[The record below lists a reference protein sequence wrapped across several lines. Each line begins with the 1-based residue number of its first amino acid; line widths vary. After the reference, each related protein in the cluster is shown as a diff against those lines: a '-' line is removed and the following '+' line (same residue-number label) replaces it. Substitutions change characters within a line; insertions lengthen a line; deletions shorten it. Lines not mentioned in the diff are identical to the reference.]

1 MKKKKIILIIL
12 CSIIGL
18 IFLDFIVALSFNNS
32 PIIKIKDYYNGG
44 FVVYKDK
51 GIFSNT
57 YKCSDGKT
65 KTVLKTTKFV
75 CPIKDSKEEEQKEI
89 ITITFDTKGGSK
101 IDRITINKETELILP
116 KEPTRDGYVFKG
128 WVDKNETP
136 IYNKVLLAEDTTLYA
151 VWEKDE
157 TSNTITITFDTKD
170 GSKINSISINK
181 ETELTLPKE
190 PTRDGYVFK
199 GWVDKNETPIYNK
212 VLLAEDTTL
221 YAVWEKDETSN
232 TITITFDTKDG
243 SKINSISINKETEL
257 TLPKEPTRDGYVF
270 KGWVDK
276 NETPI
281 YNKVLLAEDTTL
293 YAVWEKVENKKTSPK
308 TEEPKTNTN
317 KNNNNNS
324 TNTNKPNQNANNNTN
339 INNNENPILPEEKP
353 PVVEKTQ
360 AEKNDEYRKQ
370 LQNKYS
376 VKIAY
381 KNELGNYNING
392 YGLEKLNDDDKINN
406 CLGEIN
412 TTLKNY
418 PNGFFKEM
426 KDYGMPLTIYL
437 VNSISDDVSGLTD
450 AKDKSDIKIMIAPA
464 SLFENTLNHE
474 IMHYIDT
481 YIKVK
486 GYPIDINTTM
496 KDVNPVGF
504 TYGDTSNEYV
514 YYFTSVDNAYFLSA
528 YGKTNY
534 LEDRAVLFSDMM
546 TRTIKKPFYNDGTPI
561 NKKAKLI
568 SAQIK
573 EHFNTLSNTGRYY
586 WDRFL

>member
-1 MKKKKIILIIL
+1 MKKKKVIISL

-18 IFLDFIVALSFNNS
+18 IFLDFIIALSFNNS
-32 PIIKIKDYYNGG
+32 PIIKIRDNYNGG
-44 FVVYKDK
+44 ATVYKDK
-51 GIFSNT
+51 GIFTNT
-57 YKCSDGKT
+57 YKCSNGKT
-65 KTVLKTTKFV
+65 KTVLKATKYV
-75 CPIKDSKEEEQKEI
+75 CPMNDIEKDIKEV
-89 ITITFDTKGGSK
+89 ITITFDTKGGSI
-101 IDRITINKETELILP
+101 IDSITI
-116 KEPTRDGYVFKG
+116 G
-128 WVDKNETP
+128 
-136 IYNKVLLAEDTTLYA
+136 
-151 VWEKDE
+151 KD
-157 TSNTITITFDTKD
+157 
-170 GSKINSISINK
+170 
-181 ETELTLPKE
+181 
-190 PTRDGYVFK
+190 
-199 GWVDKNETPIYNK
+199 
-212 VLLAEDTTL
+212 
-221 YAVWEKDETSN
+221 
-232 TITITFDTKDG
+232 
-243 SKINSISINKETEL
+243 TEL

-308 TEEPKTNTN
+308 TEKPKTNTN
-317 KNNNNNS
+317 TNNNNSS

-339 INNNENPILPEEKP
+339 INNNENTILPEEKP

-376 VKIAY
+376 VKISY
-381 KNELGNYNING
+381 KNELGNYTING
-392 YGLEKLNDDDKINN
+392 YGSEKLNDDNKINN
-406 CLGEIN
+406 CLGEIDK
-412 TTLKNY
+412 TLKNY

-464 SLFENTLNHE
+464 SIFEKTLNHE

-481 YIKVK
+481 YIKDK
-486 GYPIDINTTM
+486 GYPIDINNTM

-504 TYGDTSNEYV
+504 TYGDTSNDYV
-514 YYFTSVDNAYFLSA
+514 YYFTSVNNAYFLSA
-528 YGKTNY
+528 YGKRNY

-568 SAQIK
+568 SSQIK

>member
-1 MKKKKIILIIL
+1 MKKKKIIIITL

-32 PIIKIKDYYNGG
+32 PIIKIRDYNNG
-44 FVVYKDK
+44 VSTIYKDK
-51 GIFSNT
+51 GIITNT

-65 KTVLKTTKFV
+65 KTVLKTTKYV
-75 CPIKDSKEEEQKEI
+75 CPMNDIEKDIKEA
-89 ITITFDTKGGSK
+89 ITITFDTKGGSI
-101 IDRITINKETELILP
+101 IDSITI
-116 KEPTRDGYVFKG
+116 G
-128 WVDKNETP
+128 
-136 IYNKVLLAEDTTLYA
+136 
-151 VWEKDE
+151 KD
-157 TSNTITITFDTKD
+157 
-170 GSKINSISINK
+170 
-181 ETELTLPKE
+181 TELTLPKE

-199 GWVDKNETPIYNK
+199 GWVEKNEIPIYNK
-212 VLLAEDTTL
+212 VLLAE
-221 YAVWEKDETSN
+221 N
-232 TITITFDTKDG
+232 
-243 SKINSISINKETEL
+243 
-257 TLPKEPTRDGYVF
+257 
-270 KGWVDK
+270 
-276 NETPI
+276 
-281 YNKVLLAEDTTL
+281 TTL

-317 KNNNNNS
+317 TNNNNS
-324 TNTNKPNQNANNNTN
+324 SSTNNTNKPNQNTNNNTN
-339 INNNENPILPEEKP
+339 IDNNENTVLPEEKP

-381 KNELGNYNING
+381 KDELGNYTING
-392 YGLEKLNDDDKINN
+392 YGSDKLNDDNKINN

-412 TTLKNY
+412 KTLKNY

-437 VNSISDDVSGLTD
+437 VNSISGNVSGLTD

-474 IMHYIDT
+474 IMHYIDS

-486 GYPIDINTTM
+486 GYSIDINITM
-496 KDVNPVGF
+496 KDVNPIGF

-514 YYFTSVDNAYFLSA
+514 YYFMSIDNAYFLSA

-534 LEDRAVLFSDMM
+534 LEDRAVIFSDLM
-546 TRTIKKPFYNDGTPI
+546 TRTFTKDYYADSTPI

-568 SAQIK
+568 SSQIK

>member
-1 MKKKKIILIIL
+1 MKKKIIIITL

-18 IFLDFIVALSFNNS
+18 IFLDFIVALLFNNS
-32 PIIKIKDYYNGG
+32 PIIKIRDYYNGG
-44 FVVYKDK
+44 STVYKDK
-51 GIFSNT
+51 GIFTNT

-65 KTVLKTTKFV
+65 KTVLKTTKYV
-75 CPIKDSKEEEQKEI
+75 CPMNDIEKDIKEA
-89 ITITFDTKGGSK
+89 ITITFDTKGGSI
-101 IDRITINKETELILP
+101 IDSITI
-116 KEPTRDGYVFKG
+116 G
-128 WVDKNETP
+128 
-136 IYNKVLLAEDTTLYA
+136 
-151 VWEKDE
+151 KD
-157 TSNTITITFDTKD
+157 
-170 GSKINSISINK
+170 
-181 ETELTLPKE
+181 TELTLPKE

-199 GWVDKNETPIYNK
+199 GWVEKNEIPIYNK
-212 VLLAEDTTL
+212 VLLAE
-221 YAVWEKDETSN
+221 N
-232 TITITFDTKDG
+232 
-243 SKINSISINKETEL
+243 
-257 TLPKEPTRDGYVF
+257 
-270 KGWVDK
+270 
-276 NETPI
+276 
-281 YNKVLLAEDTTL
+281 TTL

-317 KNNNNNS
+317 TNNNNS
-324 TNTNKPNQNANNNTN
+324 SSTNNTNKPNQNTNNNTN
-339 INNNENPILPEEKP
+339 IDNNENTVLPEEKP

-381 KNELGNYNING
+381 KDELGNYTING
-392 YGLEKLNDDDKINN
+392 YGSDKLNDDNKINN

-412 TTLKNY
+412 KTLKNY

-437 VNSISDDVSGLTD
+437 VNSISGNVSGLTD

-474 IMHYIDT
+474 IMHYIDS

-486 GYPIDINTTM
+486 GYSIDINITM
-496 KDVNPVGF
+496 KDVNPIGF

-514 YYFTSVDNAYFLSA
+514 YYFTSIDNAYFLSA

-534 LEDRAVLFSDMM
+534 LEDRAVIFSDLM
-546 TRTIKKPFYNDGTPI
+546 TRTFTKDYYADSTPI

-568 SAQIK
+568 SSQIK

>member
-1 MKKKKIILIIL
+1 MKKKKTLITTL

-18 IFLDFIVALSFNNS
+18 IFLDFIIALSFNNS
-32 PIIKIKDYYNGG
+32 PIIKIRDNYNGG
-44 FVVYKDK
+44 DTVYKDK
-51 GIFSNT
+51 GIFTNT
-57 YKCSDGKT
+57 YKCSNGKT
-65 KTVLKTTKFV
+65 KTVLKTNKYV
-75 CPIKDSKEEEQKEI
+75 CPMNDIEKDIKEA
-89 ITITFDTKGGSK
+89 ITITFDTKGGSI
-101 IDRITINKETELILP
+101 IDSITI
-116 KEPTRDGYVFKG
+116 G
-128 WVDKNETP
+128 
-136 IYNKVLLAEDTTLYA
+136 
-151 VWEKDE
+151 KD
-157 TSNTITITFDTKD
+157 
-170 GSKINSISINK
+170 
-181 ETELTLPKE
+181 TELTLPK
-190 PTRDGYVFK
+190 D
-199 GWVDKNETPIYNK
+199 
-212 VLLAEDTTL
+212 
-221 YAVWEKDETSN
+221 
-232 TITITFDTKDG
+232 
-243 SKINSISINKETEL
+243 
-257 TLPKEPTRDGYVF
+257 PTRDGYVF

-293 YAVWEKVENKKTSPK
+293 YAVWEKVENKKTSSK
-308 TEEPKTNTN
+308 TEKPKTNTN
-317 KNNNNNS
+317 TNNNNSS
-324 TNTNKPNQNANNNTN
+324 TNTNKPNQNVNNNTN
-339 INNNENPILPEEKP
+339 TNKNENTVLPEEKP

-381 KNELGNYNING
+381 KNELGNYTING
-392 YGLEKLNDDDKINN
+392 YGSEKLNDDNKINN
-406 CLGEIN
+406 CLGEIDK
-412 TTLKNY
+412 TLKNY
-418 PNGFFKEM
+418 PNVFFKEM

-437 VNSISDDVSGLTD
+437 VNSISDKVSGLTD

-481 YIKVK
+481 YIKDK
-486 GYPIDINTTM
+486 GYPIDINNTM

-504 TYGDTSNEYV
+504 TYGDTSNDYV

-534 LEDRAVLFSDMM
+534 LEDRAVIFSDLM
-546 TRTIKKPFYNDGTPI
+546 TRTFAKDYYDDGTPI

-568 SAQIK
+568 SSQIK

>member
-1 MKKKKIILIIL
+1 MKKKKIVIISL

-18 IFLDFIVALSFNNS
+18 IFLDFIIALTFNNS
-32 PIIKIKDYYNGG
+32 PIIKIRDNYNGG
-44 FVVYKDK
+44 STVYKDK
-51 GIFSNT
+51 GIFTNT

-65 KTVLKTTKFV
+65 KTVLKTAKYV
-75 CPIKDSKEEEQKEI
+75 CPVKDNNKENKKETI
-89 ITITFDTKGGSK
+89 AITFDTKGGSK
-101 IDRITINKETELILP
+101 IDSITIGKETELILP
-116 KEPTRDGYVFKG
+116 KEPTRDGYIFKG

-151 VWEKDE
+151 VWEKE
-157 TSNTITITFDTKD
+157 
-170 GSKINSISINK
+170 
-181 ETELTLPKE
+181 
-190 PTRDGYVFK
+190 
-199 GWVDKNETPIYNK
+199 
-212 VLLAEDTTL
+212 
-221 YAVWEKDETSN
+221 
-232 TITITFDTKDG
+232 
-243 SKINSISINKETEL
+243 
-257 TLPKEPTRDGYVF
+257 
-270 KGWVDK
+270 
-276 NETPI
+276 
-281 YNKVLLAEDTTL
+281 
-293 YAVWEKVENKKTSPK
+293 ENKKTSSK
-308 TEEPKTNTN
+308 NEKPKTNTN
-317 KNNNNNS
+317 TNNNNSS
-324 TNTNKPNQNANNNTN
+324 TNTNKTNQNVNNNTN
-339 INNNENPILPEEKP
+339 TNKNENTVLPEEKP

-381 KNELGNYNING
+381 KNELGNYTING

-437 VNSISDDVSGLTD
+437 VNSISGNVAGLTD
-450 AKDKSDIKIMIAPA
+450 AKDKSNIKIMIAPA

-474 IMHYIDT
+474 IMHYIDS

-504 TYGDTSNEYV
+504 TYGETSNDYV
-514 YYFTSVDNAYFLSA
+514 YYFTSVNNAYFLSA

-534 LEDRAVLFSDMM
+534 LEDRAVIFSDLM
-546 TRTIKKPFYNDGTPI
+546 TRTFAKDYYDDGTPI

-568 SAQIK
+568 SSQIK
-573 EHFNTLSNTGRYY
+573 EHFKTLSNTGRYY

>member
-1 MKKKKIILIIL
+1 MRRYNEEEKKIIITL
-12 CSIIGL
+12 CSIMGL
-18 IFLDFIVALSFNNS
+18 MFLDFIIAFSLSIS
-32 PIIKIKDYYNGG
+32 PIIKFRDYFDGG
-44 FVVYKDK
+44 STVYIDK
-51 GIFSNT
+51 GIFTNT

-65 KTVLKTTKFV
+65 KTVLKTTKYV
-75 CPIKDSKEEEQKEI
+75 CPMNDIEKDIKEA

-101 IDRITINKETELILP
+101 INSITINK
-116 KEPTRDGYVFKG
+116 D
-128 WVDKNETP
+128 
-136 IYNKVLLAEDTTLYA
+136 
-151 VWEKDE
+151 
-157 TSNTITITFDTKD
+157 
-170 GSKINSISINK
+170 
-181 ETELTLPKE
+181 TELTLPKE

-212 VLLAEDTTL
+212 VLLAEDTTF
-221 YAVWEKDETSN
+221 YA
-232 TITITFDTKDG
+232 I
-243 SKINSISINKETEL
+243 
-257 TLPKEPTRDGYVF
+257 
-270 KGWVDK
+270 
-276 NETPI
+276 
-281 YNKVLLAEDTTL
+281 
-293 YAVWEKVENKKTSPK
+293 WEKVENKK
-308 TEEPKTNTN
+308 
-317 KNNNNNS
+317 NS
-324 TNTNKPNQNANNNTN
+324 TNTNKSNQNANNN
-339 INNNENPILPEEKP
+339 NENTILPEEKP
-353 PVVEKTQ
+353 PVVQKTQ

-381 KNELGNYNING
+381 KNELGNYTING
-392 YGLEKLNDDDKINN
+392 YGSEKLYDDNKINN
-406 CLGEIN
+406 CLGDIDA
-412 TTLKNY
+412 TLENY
-418 PNGFFKEM
+418 PNVFFKEM

-481 YIKVK
+481 YIKDK
-486 GYPIDINTTM
+486 GYPIDINNTM

-528 YGKTNY
+528 YGKRNY

-568 SAQIK
+568 SSQIK

>member
-1 MKKKKIILIIL
+1 MKKKKILIITL

-18 IFLDFIVALSFNNS
+18 IFLDFIIALSFNNS
-32 PIIKIKDYYNGG
+32 PIIKIRDYYNGG
-44 FVVYKDK
+44 STVYKDK
-51 GIFSNT
+51 GIFTNT

-65 KTVLKTTKFV
+65 KTVLKTTKYV
-75 CPIKDSKEEEQKEI
+75 CYINDIEKDIKEA
-89 ITITFDTKGGSK
+89 ITITFDTKGGSI
-101 IDRITINKETELILP
+101 IDSITIGKDTELTLL

-136 IYNKVLLAEDTTLYA
+136 IYNKA
-151 VWEKDE
+151 
-157 TSNTITITFDTKD
+157 
-170 GSKINSISINK
+170 
-181 ETELTLPKE
+181 
-190 PTRDGYVFK
+190 
-199 GWVDKNETPIYNK
+199 
-212 VLLAEDTTL
+212 
-221 YAVWEKDETSN
+221 
-232 TITITFDTKDG
+232 
-243 SKINSISINKETEL
+243 
-257 TLPKEPTRDGYVF
+257 
-270 KGWVDK
+270 
-276 NETPI
+276 
-281 YNKVLLAEDTTL
+281 LLAEDTTL
-293 YAVWEKVENKKTSPK
+293 YAVWEKVENKKTSSK
-308 TEEPKTNTN
+308 TENSKTNTN
-317 KNNNNNS
+317 TNNNNSS

-339 INNNENPILPEEKP
+339 INNNENTALPEEKP
-353 PVVEKTQ
+353 SVVEKTQ

-381 KNELGNYNING
+381 KNELGNYTING
-392 YGLEKLNDDDKINN
+392 YGSDKLNDDNKINN
-406 CLGEIN
+406 CLGEIDK
-412 TTLKNY
+412 TLKNY

-437 VNSISDDVSGLTD
+437 VNSISGNVSGLTD
-450 AKDKSDIKIMIAPA
+450 AKDKNDIKIMIAPA

-474 IMHYIDT
+474 IMHYIDS

-486 GYPIDINTTM
+486 GYPIDINNTM

-514 YYFTSVDNAYFLSA
+514 YYFTSVDNAYFLSS

-534 LEDRAVLFSDMM
+534 LEDRAVIFSDLM
-546 TRTIKKPFYNDGTPI
+546 TRTFTKDYYANGTPI

-568 SAQIK
+568 SLQIK

>member
-1 MKKKKIILIIL
+1 MKKKIIIITL

-18 IFLDFIVALSFNNS
+18 TFLDFIIALSFNNS
-32 PIIKIKDYYNGG
+32 PIIKIRDYYDDGAT
-44 FVVYKDK
+44 VYKDK
-51 GIFSNT
+51 GIFTNT
-57 YKCSDGKT
+57 YKCSNGKT
-65 KTVLKTTKFV
+65 KTVLKTNKYV
-75 CPIKDSKEEEQKEI
+75 CPMKDIEKDTKEA
-89 ITITFDTKGGSK
+89 ITITFDTKGGSI
-101 IDRITINKETELILP
+101 IDSITI
-116 KEPTRDGYVFKG
+116 G
-128 WVDKNETP
+128 
-136 IYNKVLLAEDTTLYA
+136 
-151 VWEKDE
+151 KD
-157 TSNTITITFDTKD
+157 
-170 GSKINSISINK
+170 
-181 ETELTLPKE
+181 
-190 PTRDGYVFK
+190 
-199 GWVDKNETPIYNK
+199 
-212 VLLAEDTTL
+212 
-221 YAVWEKDETSN
+221 
-232 TITITFDTKDG
+232 
-243 SKINSISINKETEL
+243 TEL

-317 KNNNNNS
+317 TNNNNSS
-324 TNTNKPNQNANNNTN
+324 TNTNKPNQNTNNNTN
-339 INNNENPILPEEKP
+339 TNNNENTVLPEEKP

-381 KNELGNYNING
+381 KNELGNYTING
-392 YGLEKLNDDDKINN
+392 YGSEKLNDDNKINN
-406 CLGEIN
+406 CLGEIDK
-412 TTLKNY
+412 TLKNY
-418 PNGFFKEM
+418 PISFFKEM

-437 VNSISDDVSGLTD
+437 VNSISGDVSGLTD

-481 YIKVK
+481 YIKDK
-486 GYPIDINTTM
+486 GYPIDINNTM

-504 TYGDTSNEYV
+504 TYGDTSNDYV
-514 YYFTSVDNAYFLSA
+514 YYFTSVDNAYFLST
-528 YGKTNY
+528 YGKRNY

-546 TRTIKKPFYNDGTPI
+546 TRTFAKDYYDDGTPI

-568 SAQIK
+568 SSQIK

>member
-1 MKKKKIILIIL
+1 MKKKKIIIIIL
-12 CSIIGL
+12 CSIICL
-18 IFLDFIVALSFNNS
+18 VFLDFIIALSFNNS
-32 PIIKIKDYYNGG
+32 PIIKIRYYYDGG
-44 FVVYKDK
+44 DTVYKDK
-51 GIFSNT
+51 GMFTNT
-57 YKCSDGKT
+57 YKCLDGKT
-65 KTVLKTTKFV
+65 KTVLKTTKYV
-75 CPIKDSKEEEQKEI
+75 CHMNDIEKDIKEA
-89 ITITFDTKGGSK
+89 ITITFDTKGGSI
-101 IDRITINKETELILP
+101 IDSITIGKDTELILP
-116 KEPTRDGYVFKG
+116 KDPTQDGYIFKG
-128 WVDKNETP
+128 WVDKNENP
-136 IYNKVLLAEDTTLYA
+136 IYNKVLLAEDTTIYA
-151 VWEKDE
+151 IWEKDE
-157 TSNTITITFDTKD
+157 TSNTITITFDTKG
-170 GSKINSISINK
+170 GSKINSITIGK
-181 ETELTLPKE
+181 DTELTLPKE

-199 GWVDKNETPIYNK
+199 GWVDKNEN
-212 VLLAEDTTL
+212 
-221 YAVWEKDETSN
+221 
-232 TITITFDTKDG
+232 
-243 SKINSISINKETEL
+243 
-257 TLPKEPTRDGYVF
+257 
-270 KGWVDK
+270 
-276 NETPI
+276 PI

-293 YAVWEKVENKKTSPK
+293 YAVWEKVENKKIN
-308 TEEPKTNTN
+308 TNTN
-317 KNNNNNS
+317 KSNE
-324 TNTNKPNQNANNNTN
+324 NANNNTN
-339 INNNENPILPEEKP
+339 NNKENTILPEEKP

-381 KNELGNYNING
+381 KNELGNYTING
-392 YGLEKLNDDDKINN
+392 YGSEKLNDDSKINN
-406 CLGEIN
+406 CLGDIN
-412 TTLKNY
+412 ATLENY

-481 YIKVK
+481 YIKDK
-486 GYPIDINTTM
+486 GYPIDINNTM
-496 KDVNPVGF
+496 KDVNPVDF

-528 YGKTNY
+528 YGKRNY
-534 LEDRAVLFSDMM
+534 LEDRAVLFFDMM

-568 SAQIK
+568 SSQIK

>member
-1 MKKKKIILIIL
+1 MKKKKIIIITL

-32 PIIKIKDYYNGG
+32 PIIKIRNYNNG
-44 FVVYKDK
+44 VSTIYKDK
-51 GIFSNT
+51 GIITNT

-65 KTVLKTTKFV
+65 KTVLKTTKYV
-75 CPIKDSKEEEQKEI
+75 CPMNDIEKDIKEA
-89 ITITFDTKGGSK
+89 ITITFDTKGGSI
-101 IDRITINKETELILP
+101 IDSITI
-116 KEPTRDGYVFKG
+116 G
-128 WVDKNETP
+128 
-136 IYNKVLLAEDTTLYA
+136 
-151 VWEKDE
+151 KD
-157 TSNTITITFDTKD
+157 
-170 GSKINSISINK
+170 
-181 ETELTLPKE
+181 TELTLPKE

-199 GWVDKNETPIYNK
+199 GWVEKNEIPIYNK
-212 VLLAEDTTL
+212 VLLAE
-221 YAVWEKDETSN
+221 N
-232 TITITFDTKDG
+232 
-243 SKINSISINKETEL
+243 
-257 TLPKEPTRDGYVF
+257 
-270 KGWVDK
+270 
-276 NETPI
+276 
-281 YNKVLLAEDTTL
+281 TTL

-317 KNNNNNS
+317 TNNNNS
-324 TNTNKPNQNANNNTN
+324 SSTNNTNKPNQNTNNNTN
-339 INNNENPILPEEKP
+339 IDNNENTVLPEEKP

-381 KNELGNYNING
+381 KDELGNYTING
-392 YGLEKLNDDDKINN
+392 YGSDKLNDDNKINN

-412 TTLKNY
+412 KTLKNY

-437 VNSISDDVSGLTD
+437 VNSISGNVSGLTD

-474 IMHYIDT
+474 IMHYIDS

-486 GYPIDINTTM
+486 GYSIDINITM
-496 KDVNPVGF
+496 KDVNPIGF

-514 YYFTSVDNAYFLSA
+514 YYFTSIDNAYFLSA

-534 LEDRAVLFSDMM
+534 LEDRAVIFSDLM
-546 TRTIKKPFYNDGTPI
+546 TRTFTKDYYADSTPI

-568 SAQIK
+568 SSQIK

>member
-1 MKKKKIILIIL
+1 MKKKKIIIISL
-12 CSIIGL
+12 CSMIGL
-18 IFLDFIVALSFNNS
+18 IFLDFIIALSFNNS
-32 PIIKIKDYYNGG
+32 PIIKFRDYFDGG
-44 FVVYKDK
+44 STVYIDK
-51 GIFSNT
+51 GLFTNT

-65 KTVLKTTKFV
+65 KTVLKTTKYI
-75 CPIKDSKEEEQKEI
+75 CLMKDSKEEDKKET

-101 IDRITINKETELILP
+101 IDSITINKDTELTLP
-116 KEPTRDGYVFKG
+116 QDPTRDGYVFKG

-157 TSNTITITFDTKD
+157 TSNTITITFDTKG
-170 GSKINSISINK
+170 GSKINSITMNK
-181 ETELTLPKE
+181 DTELILPKE
-190 PTRDGYVFK
+190 PV
-199 GWVDKNETPIYNK
+199 
-212 VLLAEDTTL
+212 
-221 YAVWEKDETSN
+221 
-232 TITITFDTKDG
+232 
-243 SKINSISINKETEL
+243 
-257 TLPKEPTRDGYVF
+257 RDGYVF

-293 YAVWEKVENKKTSPK
+293 YAVWEKVENKKTSTK
-308 TEEPKTNTN
+308 TEKPKTNTDTN
-317 KNNNNNS
+317 TNNSS
-324 TNTNKPNQNANNNTN
+324 TNTNKPNQNTNNNTN
-339 INNNENPILPEEKP
+339 TNNNENTVLPEEKP

-381 KNELGNYNING
+381 KNELGNYTING
-392 YGLEKLNDDDKINN
+392 YGSEKLNDDNKINN
-406 CLGEIN
+406 CLGEIDK
-412 TTLKNY
+412 TLKNY
-418 PNGFFKEM
+418 PIGFFKEM

-437 VNSISDDVSGLTD
+437 VNSISGDVSGLTD

-481 YIKVK
+481 YIKDK
-486 GYPIDINTTM
+486 GYPIDINNTM

-504 TYGDTSNEYV
+504 TYGDTSNDYV
-514 YYFTSVDNAYFLSA
+514 YYYTSVDNAYFLST

-534 LEDRAVLFSDMM
+534 LEDRAVLFSDLMS
-546 TRTIKKPFYNDGTPI
+546 RTFAKDYYDDGTPI

-568 SAQIK
+568 SSQIK
-573 EHFNTLSNTGRYY
+573 EHYNILSNTGRYY

>member
-1 MKKKKIILIIL
+1 MNFYGTTQMKKKKIIIITL

-32 PIIKIKDYYNGG
+32 PIIKIRDYNNG
-44 FVVYKDK
+44 VSTIYKDK
-51 GIFSNT
+51 GIITNT

-65 KTVLKTTKFV
+65 KTVLKTTKYV
-75 CPIKDSKEEEQKEI
+75 CPMNDIEKDIKEA
-89 ITITFDTKGGSK
+89 ITITFDTKGGSL
-101 IDRITINKETELILP
+101 IDSITI
-116 KEPTRDGYVFKG
+116 G
-128 WVDKNETP
+128 
-136 IYNKVLLAEDTTLYA
+136 
-151 VWEKDE
+151 KD
-157 TSNTITITFDTKD
+157 
-170 GSKINSISINK
+170 
-181 ETELTLPKE
+181 TELTLPKE

-199 GWVDKNETPIYNK
+199 GWVEKNEIPIYNK
-212 VLLAEDTTL
+212 VLLAE
-221 YAVWEKDETSN
+221 N
-232 TITITFDTKDG
+232 
-243 SKINSISINKETEL
+243 
-257 TLPKEPTRDGYVF
+257 
-270 KGWVDK
+270 
-276 NETPI
+276 
-281 YNKVLLAEDTTL
+281 TTL

-317 KNNNNNS
+317 TNNNNS
-324 TNTNKPNQNANNNTN
+324 SSTNNTNKPNQNTNNNTN
-339 INNNENPILPEEKP
+339 IDNNENTVLPEEKP

-381 KNELGNYNING
+381 KDELGNYTING
-392 YGLEKLNDDDKINN
+392 YGSDELNDDNKINN

-412 TTLKNY
+412 KTLKNY

-437 VNSISDDVSGLTD
+437 VNSISGNVSGLTD

-474 IMHYIDT
+474 IMHYIDS

-486 GYPIDINTTM
+486 GYSIDINITM
-496 KDVNPVGF
+496 KDVNPIGF

-514 YYFTSVDNAYFLSA
+514 YYFTSIDNAYFLSA

-534 LEDRAVLFSDMM
+534 LEDRAVIFSDLM
-546 TRTIKKPFYNDGTPI
+546 TRTFTKDYYADSTPI

-568 SAQIK
+568 SSQIK

>member
-1 MKKKKIILIIL
+1 MKKKKIVIISL

-18 IFLDFIVALSFNNS
+18 IFLDFIIALSFNNS
-32 PIIKIKDYYNGG
+32 PIIKIRDNYNGG
-44 FVVYKDK
+44 STVYKDK
-51 GIFSNT
+51 GIFTNT

-65 KTVLKTTKFV
+65 KTVLKTNKYV
-75 CPIKDSKEEEQKEI
+75 CPMNDIEKDIKEA
-89 ITITFDTKGGSK
+89 ITITFDTKGGSI
-101 IDRITINKETELILP
+101 IDSITIGKDTELTLP
-116 KEPTRDGYVFKG
+116 KEPTRDGYIFKG

-151 VWEKDE
+151 VWEKE
-157 TSNTITITFDTKD
+157 
-170 GSKINSISINK
+170 
-181 ETELTLPKE
+181 
-190 PTRDGYVFK
+190 
-199 GWVDKNETPIYNK
+199 
-212 VLLAEDTTL
+212 
-221 YAVWEKDETSN
+221 
-232 TITITFDTKDG
+232 
-243 SKINSISINKETEL
+243 
-257 TLPKEPTRDGYVF
+257 
-270 KGWVDK
+270 
-276 NETPI
+276 
-281 YNKVLLAEDTTL
+281 
-293 YAVWEKVENKKTSPK
+293 ENKKTSSK
-308 TEEPKTNTN
+308 NEKPKTNTN
-317 KNNNNNS
+317 TNNNNSS

-339 INNNENPILPEEKP
+339 INNNENTALPEEKP
-353 PVVEKTQ
+353 SVVEKTQ

-370 LQNKYS
+370 LQNKYL

-381 KNELGNYNING
+381 KDELGNYTING
-392 YGLEKLNDDDKINN
+392 YGSDKLNDDNKINN
-406 CLGEIN
+406 CLGEIDK
-412 TTLKNY
+412 TLKNY

-437 VNSISDDVSGLTD
+437 VNSISGNVAGLTD

-474 IMHYIDT
+474 IMHYIDS

-486 GYPIDINTTM
+486 GYPIDINNTM

-504 TYGDTSNEYV
+504 TYGETSNEYV

-534 LEDRAVLFSDMM
+534 LEDRAVIFSDLM
-546 TRTIKKPFYNDGTPI
+546 TRTFAKDYYDDGTPI

-568 SAQIK
+568 SSQIK

>member
-1 MKKKKIILIIL
+1 MKKKKIIIITL

-32 PIIKIKDYYNGG
+32 PIIKIRDYNNG
-44 FVVYKDK
+44 VSTIYKDK
-51 GIFSNT
+51 GIITNT

-65 KTVLKTTKFV
+65 KTVLKTTKYV
-75 CPIKDSKEEEQKEI
+75 CPMNDIEKDIKEA
-89 ITITFDTKGGSK
+89 ITITFDTKGGSI
-101 IDRITINKETELILP
+101 IDSITI
-116 KEPTRDGYVFKG
+116 G
-128 WVDKNETP
+128 
-136 IYNKVLLAEDTTLYA
+136 
-151 VWEKDE
+151 KD
-157 TSNTITITFDTKD
+157 
-170 GSKINSISINK
+170 
-181 ETELTLPKE
+181 TELTLPKE

-199 GWVDKNETPIYNK
+199 GWVEKNEIPIYNK
-212 VLLAEDTTL
+212 VLLAE
-221 YAVWEKDETSN
+221 N
-232 TITITFDTKDG
+232 
-243 SKINSISINKETEL
+243 
-257 TLPKEPTRDGYVF
+257 
-270 KGWVDK
+270 
-276 NETPI
+276 
-281 YNKVLLAEDTTL
+281 TTL

-317 KNNNNNS
+317 TNNNNS
-324 TNTNKPNQNANNNTN
+324 SSTNNTNKPNQNTNNNTN
-339 INNNENPILPEEKP
+339 IDNNENTVLPEEKP

-381 KNELGNYNING
+381 KDELGNYTING
-392 YGLEKLNDDDKINN
+392 YGSDKLNDDNKINN

-412 TTLKNY
+412 KTLKNY

-437 VNSISDDVSGLTD
+437 VNSISGNVSGLTD

-474 IMHYIDT
+474 IMHYIDS

-486 GYPIDINTTM
+486 GYSIDINITM
-496 KDVNPVGF
+496 KDVNPIGF

-514 YYFTSVDNAYFLSA
+514 YYFTSIDNAYFLSA

-534 LEDRAVLFSDMM
+534 LEDRAVIFSDLM
-546 TRTIKKPFYNDGTPI
+546 TRTFTKDYYADSTPI

-568 SAQIK
+568 SSQIK
-573 EHFNTLSNTGRYY
+573 EHFNTLFNTGRYY

>member
-1 MKKKKIILIIL
+1 MKKKKIIIITL

-18 IFLDFIVALSFNNS
+18 IFLDFIIALSFNNS
-32 PIIKIKDYYNGG
+32 PIIKIRDNFNGG
-44 FVVYKDK
+44 STVYKDK
-51 GIFSNT
+51 GIFTNT

-65 KTVLKTTKFV
+65 KTVLKTTKYV
-75 CPIKDSKEEEQKEI
+75 CPMNDIEKDIKEA
-89 ITITFDTKGGSK
+89 ITITFDTKGGSI
-101 IDRITINKETELILP
+101 IDSITI
-116 KEPTRDGYVFKG
+116 G
-128 WVDKNETP
+128 
-136 IYNKVLLAEDTTLYA
+136 
-151 VWEKDE
+151 KD
-157 TSNTITITFDTKD
+157 
-170 GSKINSISINK
+170 
-181 ETELTLPKE
+181 TELTLPKE

-199 GWVDKNETPIYNK
+199 GWVEKNEIPIYNK
-212 VLLAEDTTL
+212 VLLAE
-221 YAVWEKDETSN
+221 N
-232 TITITFDTKDG
+232 
-243 SKINSISINKETEL
+243 
-257 TLPKEPTRDGYVF
+257 
-270 KGWVDK
+270 
-276 NETPI
+276 
-281 YNKVLLAEDTTL
+281 TTL

-317 KNNNNNS
+317 TNNNNS
-324 TNTNKPNQNANNNTN
+324 SSTNNTNKPNQNTNNNTN
-339 INNNENPILPEEKP
+339 IDNNENTVLPEEKP

-381 KNELGNYNING
+381 KNELGNYTING
-392 YGLEKLNDDDKINN
+392 YGSDKLNDDNKINN

-412 TTLKNY
+412 KTLKNY

-437 VNSISDDVSGLTD
+437 VNSISGNVSGLTD

-474 IMHYIDT
+474 IMHYIDS

-486 GYPIDINTTM
+486 GYSIDINITM
-496 KDVNPVGF
+496 KDVNPIGF

-514 YYFTSVDNAYFLSA
+514 YYFTSIDNAYFLSA

-534 LEDRAVLFSDMM
+534 LEDRAVIFSDLM
-546 TRTIKKPFYNDGTPI
+546 TRTFTKDYYADSTPI

-568 SAQIK
+568 SSQIK

>member
-1 MKKKKIILIIL
+1 MKNKKIIIITL

-32 PIIKIKDYYNGG
+32 PIIKTRDYYNTGST
-44 FVVYKDK
+44 VYKDK
-51 GIFSNT
+51 GIFTNT

-65 KTVLKTTKFV
+65 KTVLKTAKYV
-75 CPIKDSKEEEQKEI
+75 CHMKGSKEEDKKET

-101 IDRITINKETELILP
+101 IDSITISKDTELTLP
-116 KEPTRDGYVFKG
+116 KEPTRNGYVFKG

-136 IYNKVLLAEDTTLYA
+136 IYDKVLLAEDTILYA

-157 TSNTITITFDTKD
+157 TSNTITITFDTKG
-170 GSKINSISINK
+170 GSKIDSITISK
-181 ETELTLPKE
+181 DTELTLPKE
-190 PTRDGYVFK
+190 PTRKGYVFK
-199 GWVDKNETPIYNK
+199 GWIDKNETPIYNK
-212 VLLAEDTTL
+212 VLLA
-221 YAVWEKDETSN
+221 K
-232 TITITFDTKDG
+232 
-243 SKINSISINKETEL
+243 
-257 TLPKEPTRDGYVF
+257 
-270 KGWVDK
+270 
-276 NETPI
+276 
-281 YNKVLLAEDTTL
+281 DTTL
-293 YAVWEKVENKKTSPK
+293 YAVWEKVENKKTSSK
-308 TEEPKTNTN
+308 TEKPKTNTN
-317 KNNNNNS
+317 
-324 TNTNKPNQNANNNTN
+324 
-339 INNNENPILPEEKP
+339 NNENTILPEEKP
-353 PVVEKTQ
+353 SVVEKTQ
-360 AEKNDEYRKQ
+360 SEKNDEYRKT
-370 LQNKYS
+370 LENKYS

-381 KNELGNYNING
+381 KNELGNYTITG
-392 YGLEKLNDDDKINN
+392 YGSDKLNDDNKINN
-406 CLGEIN
+406 CLGEIDK
-412 TTLKNY
+412 TLKNY

-437 VNSISDDVSGLTD
+437 VNSINGNVSGLTD

-514 YYFTSVDNAYFLSA
+514 YYFTSVNNAYFLSS

-534 LEDRAVLFSDMM
+534 LEDRAVIFSDLM
-546 TRTIKKPFYNDGTPI
+546 TRTFTKDYYDDGTPI

-568 SAQIK
+568 SLQIK

>member
-1 MKKKKIILIIL
+1 MKKKKIVIISL

-18 IFLDFIVALSFNNS
+18 IFLDFIIALTFNNS
-32 PIIKIKDYYNGG
+32 PIIKIRDNYNGG
-44 FVVYKDK
+44 STVYKDK
-51 GIFSNT
+51 GIFTNT
-57 YKCSDGKT
+57 YKCTDGKT
-65 KTVLKTTKFV
+65 KTVLKTAKYV
-75 CPIKDSKEEEQKEI
+75 CPVKDNNKENKKET

-101 IDRITINKETELILP
+101 IDSITIGKETELILP

-128 WVDKNETP
+128 WVDKKETS

-151 VWEKDE
+151 VWEKE
-157 TSNTITITFDTKD
+157 
-170 GSKINSISINK
+170 
-181 ETELTLPKE
+181 
-190 PTRDGYVFK
+190 
-199 GWVDKNETPIYNK
+199 
-212 VLLAEDTTL
+212 
-221 YAVWEKDETSN
+221 
-232 TITITFDTKDG
+232 
-243 SKINSISINKETEL
+243 
-257 TLPKEPTRDGYVF
+257 
-270 KGWVDK
+270 
-276 NETPI
+276 
-281 YNKVLLAEDTTL
+281 
-293 YAVWEKVENKKTSPK
+293 ENKKTSSK
-308 TEEPKTNTN
+308 NEKPKTNTN
-317 KNNNNNS
+317 TNNNNSS
-324 TNTNKPNQNANNNTN
+324 TNTNKTNQNVNNNTN
-339 INNNENPILPEEKP
+339 TNKNENTVLPEEKP

-381 KNELGNYNING
+381 KDELGNYTING
-392 YGLEKLNDDDKINN
+392 YGSDKLNDDNKINN
-406 CLGEIN
+406 CLGEIDK
-412 TTLKNY
+412 TLKNY
-418 PNGFFKEM
+418 PNGFFEEM

-437 VNSISDDVSGLTD
+437 VNSISGNVSGLTD

-474 IMHYIDT
+474 IMHYIDS

-504 TYGDTSNEYV
+504 TYGETSNDYV
-514 YYFTSVDNAYFLSA
+514 YYFTSVNNAYFLSA

-534 LEDRAVLFSDMM
+534 LEDRAVIFSDLM
-546 TRTIKKPFYNDGTPI
+546 TRTFAKDYYDDGTPI

-568 SAQIK
+568 SSQIK